1 MIVYERI
8 ESPANGFETRF
19 YTGLRP
25 GPANKLAETSSSFS
39 RCCPRCCEIGPQNR
53 VKAATF
59 ATQRRSGQPRGL
71 APTSHSN
78 FIPPFNRFVFI
89 FFIPLKNNWLQI
101 LYELAILFKNLL
113 PKTA

>member
-8 ESPANGFETRF
+8 ESTANGFETRF

-39 RCCPRCCEIGPQNR
+39 RCSALFEIEPQNR

-59 ATQRRSGQPRGL
+59 ATQRRRLS
-71 APTSHSN
+71 
-78 FIPPFNRFVFI
+78 V
-89 FFIPLKNNWLQI
+89 
-101 LYELAILFKNLL
+101 
-113 PKTA
+113 